1 MFIPKFFE
9 HRSKDGVMTL
19 SPTSSVL
26 HYYVCYLLEKKT
38 YTRIYVL
45 EISAIYNAVSLY
57 KVQFVMISTIAI
69 FNALASEA
77 NENA

>member
-1 MFIPKFFE
+1 
-9 HRSKDGVMTL
+9 MTL
-19 SPTSSVL
+19 TSTSSVL

-57 KVQFVMISTIAI
+57 KVQFGVKAAIAI
-69 FNALASEA
+69 FNALTSEA